1 VRLSKLRLLI
11 LCFFSVLAILSHYEL
26 SSIEHHTKEGF
37 NDILCSSLKSSQ
49 SAVDYWIKDQTSN
62 IVSIT
67 KNIDVRQNISLLLDA
82 HLGHVDLNGHLALNQ
97 LRQYL
102 SPWIDVHHW
111 KDFIVFAPDGTSI
124 ASMSDSNVG
133 ISLPVVRMPDL
144 LNTLFMGGT
153 ELVLPYRSPMN
164 SSGSIDERGVE
175 ETTMLIT
182 APVYDR
188 QNSVMAVLAIRFDPS
203 EDMSFITQIAQ
214 PGETGD
220 NYLFNKQGFLLT
232 TVRFDETLRKHGVI
246 KPTEP
251 TTLSVRV
258 ADPGVDMSNGQIPV
272 QARQEMPL
280 TLMAKE
286 ATEGNDG
293 VNLTGYRDYRGVKVI
308 GAWLW
313 DERYN
318 FGIAS
323 EMGISEVLEEH
334 SLVEFTNLTT
344 LLIIAL
350 IFASSVLSIE
360 KKSKIIEKNEAK
372 LDLITNSMRDA
383 IILVDPHEKIQ
394 FWNFRAEEMFG
405 ITREKALGQKLYQ
418 LILPISDQKKESA
431 AYNKFSTTGSGS
443 FVGALQEMD
452 AKHANGTKFPVE
464 LAVEA
469 LKMNSRWGA
478 LGSIRDISARKQDE
492 KHFRELTHRFE
503 LATKAA
509 RVGIWDWYVPEDTL
523 VWDDSMYF
531 LYGLSKKDFKGEF
544 EAWEKCLHPD
554 DVADANQ
561 QLASALRGEKKFD
574 TVFRIV
580 MSDNTIRYIR
590 AKADVHKDRFGN
602 AVRMIGTNYE
612 ITPQMEA
619 ENALR
624 ELMFD
629 LERQIKAR
637 TSGLEQ
643 AQKKLLI
650 SEERFRGLVET
661 INDIIWEQDAQGVI
675 TYISP
680 MVTDILGYEQ
690 EEMMGTSFFKHTLA
704 SDPAELWK
712 KSKDNHNSLKNI
724 QHQLGHKLTK
734 SVIYLESNITPVFN
748 SGGILNSFR
757 GVSRD
762 VTQRKFQSENLR
774 KLSRAVEASPISVI
788 ITDAEG
794 TIEYMN
800 PYVLKTTGYSQEELL
815 GENPRI
821 LKGTSQSQSFVQSL
835 WETISKGQQWEG
847 EFCNIRKDKTT
858 YWEHAL
864 ISPLFDEENQ
874 ISHYVGVQENITE
887 RKKADQ
893 EHARALIQAQAAVQA
908 KNYFLANMS
917 HEIRT
922 PMNAIIGMTYL
933 ALETDLNQRQR
944 DYLNKINISAK
955 TLLDIINGILD
966 FSKIDAGKLH
976 LEKTSFRLSDVIE
989 DSTNLISNKIARKG
1003 LELLILIDKN
1013 VPELL
1018 VGDPIRIGQVFNN
1031 LLSNA
1036 EKFTSKGEIEVSV
1049 QVKSQEDQY
1058 IVLECMVADTG
1069 IGVSGSQQKQLFK
1082 TFSQADSS
1090 TTRRYGGTGLGL
1102 SIVKQLLKMMDG
1114 DVQLQSEQGKGSQFT
1129 FYFKVQMHS
1138 DSMRGSAQVMQIPSL
1153 TDKSVLLLND
1163 NKSAALNC
1171 KKQLQCLSFTVIEPA
1186 DNDHVLEAMKDGLT
1200 KEDEV
1205 ALILVDFTLFKN
1217 VDFQQICCNY
1227 YTDTTAAIPLLIA
1240 VPIHQLNDAEEMVK
1254 TWTATNIVAKP
1265 LIGSSLFNAIAD
1277 ACGFPELMSLNRKN
1291 PTYKIAGHLKTI
1303 AGSTVLLV
1311 EDNPI
1316 NQKVAI
1322 ELIERLEVNVVVA
1335 NDGYE
1340 ALKKVQNQDFDLI
1353 LMDIQM
1359 PRMDGLTACRNIRE
1373 LKGKYEKL
1381 PIVAMTAHAMSGDRE
1396 KSLEIGM
1403 NDHITKPIDPNVLYR
1418 CLYRWLKVQGQLK
1431 TAGVETSEV
1440 DIIGQDSEK
1449 KGLPLRLATL
1459 ETEIGLGH
1467 VAGNKA
1473 LYQQLLQN
1481 FILEN
1486 QLFSEQMRQALTE
1499 KDQGTAI
1506 LLSHTLKSVSG
1517 TIGAMCLNSLATAL
1531 EDAIKEN
1538 SHRLFDTL
1546 AGVEN
1551 ELGLVIEKIQRE
1563 YLEKTVKED
1572 QSPILAIDLDVDLDV
1587 YKDMLETLLKLENL
1601 AKIHDTRARNEFLE
1615 ISDIFST
1622 ILPQEALEI
1631 QSGLEKFDFQTV
1643 LRNIQHGIVTIKRE
1657 LRELEI

>member
-1 VRLSKLRLLI
+1 MRLSKLRFLI
-11 LCFFSVLAILSHYEL
+11 LFFFSILAVLSHYEL

-37 NDILCSSLKSSQ
+37 SDILCSSLKSSQ
-49 SAVDYWIKDQTSN
+49 SAIDYWIKDQTSN

-67 KNIDVRQNISLLLDA
+67 RNVDVRQNISLLLDA
-82 HLGHVDLNGHLALNQ
+82 HLNHVGLKGHLALNH

-102 SPWIDVHHW
+102 SPWIEIHHW
-111 KDFIVFAPDGTSI
+111 IDFVVFAPDGTSI
-124 ASMSDSNVG
+124 ASMSDLNIG
-133 ISLPVVRMPDL
+133 ISLPVARMPDL
-144 LNTLFMGGT
+144 LDVSFMGGT
-153 ELVLPYRSPMN
+153 ELLLPYKSSMN
-164 SSGSIDERGVE
+164 SSRSRDERGAE

-203 EDMSFITQIAQ
+203 KDMSFITQIAQ
-214 PGETGD
+214 PGGTGD

-232 TVRFDETLRKHGVI
+232 TVRFDETLREHGVI
-246 KPTEP
+246 QPTERS
-251 TTLSVRV
+251 TLSVRV
-258 ADPGVDMSNGQIPV
+258 VDPGVDLTNGQIPV
-272 QARQEMPL
+272 QSRQEMPL
-280 TLMAKE
+280 TFMAKE

-313 DERYN
+313 DEKYN

-323 EMGISEVLEEH
+323 EMDISEVLEEH
-334 SLVEFTNLTT
+334 SLVEFTNFTT

-350 IFASSVLSIE
+350 IFAASVLSIE
-360 KKSKIIEKNEAK
+360 KKSKIIEKNEAN

-383 IILVDPHEKIQ
+383 IILVDPHEKVQ
-394 FWNFRAEEMFG
+394 FWNFRAEKMFG
-405 ITREKALGQKLYQ
+405 VTREKALGQKLYQ
-418 LILPISDQKKESA
+418 LILPISDQKKQSVD
-431 AYNKFSTTGSGS
+431 YNKFSMTGSGS
-443 FVGALQEMD
+443 FVGTLQELN
-452 AKHANGTKFPVE
+452 AKHTNGTKFPVE

-469 LKMNSRWGA
+469 LKMNSGWGA

-492 KHFRELTHRFE
+492 KHFRELSQRFE

-509 RVGIWDWYVPEDTL
+509 RVGIWDWYIPEDTL
-523 VWDDSMYF
+523 VWDDSMYL
-531 LYGLSKKDFKGEF
+531 LYGLSKEDFKGVF
-544 EAWEKCLHPD
+544 ESWKQCLHPD
-554 DVADANQ
+554 DVADADQ
-561 QLASALRGEKKFD
+561 QLESALRGEKKFD
-574 TVFRIV
+574 TVFRI
-580 MSDNTIRYIR
+580 MIPDKTIKYIR

-602 AVRMIGTNYE
+602 AVRMIGTNYD

-624 ELMFD
+624 ELMLD
-629 LERQIKAR
+629 LERQIKYR
-637 TSGLEQ
+637 TSGLEK
-643 AQKKLLI
+643 AQKKLKK

-661 INDIIWEQDAQGVI
+661 INDILWEQDAQGVI
-675 TYISP
+675 IYISP
-680 MVTDILGYEQ
+680 MVKDILGYEQ
-690 EEMMGTSFFKHTLA
+690 EEMVGTSFFKHTLGSA
-704 SDPAELWK
+704 TGEVCN
-712 KSKDNHNSLKNI
+712 KSKEHHIPLKNI

-734 SVIYLESNITPVFN
+734 GVIYLESNITPVFSN
-748 SGGILNSFR
+748 GGVLRGFR

-762 VTQRKFQSENLR
+762 VTQRKLQSEDLR

-788 ITDAEG
+788 ITDSEG

-800 PYVLKTTGYSQEELL
+800 PYVLKTTGYTQEELL

-821 LKGTSQSQSFVQSL
+821 LKGTPQSQAYVRSL
-835 WETISKGQQWEG
+835 WETISQGQQWEG

-874 ISHYVGVQENITE
+874 ISHYVGVQEDITE

-908 KNYFLANMS
+908 KNDFLANMS

-933 ALETDLNQRQR
+933 ALETDLNLRQR

-966 FSKIDAGKLH
+966 FSKIEAGKLY

-989 DSTNLISNKIARKG
+989 DSANLISDKIARKG
-1003 LELLILIDKN
+1003 LELLILIDKH
-1013 VPELL
+1013 VPALL

-1036 EKFTSKGEIEVSV
+1036 EKFTQKGEIEVSV

-1058 IVLECMVADTG
+1058 LVLECMVADTG
-1069 IGVSGSQQKQLFK
+1069 IGVSESQKKQLFK

-1102 SIVKQLLKMMDG
+1102 SIVKQLLKMMAG
-1114 DVQLQSEQGKGSQFT
+1114 DIQLQSELGKGSQFT

-1138 DSMRGSAQVMQIPSL
+1138 DSRKRSAQVMQIPSL
-1153 TDKSVLLLND
+1153 ADKSILLLND
-1163 NKSAALNC
+1163 HKSAALNC
-1171 KKQLQCLSFTVIEPA
+1171 KKQLQCLSFTVIEPT
-1186 DNDHVLEAMKDGLT
+1186 DNDHVLEAMEDGLT
-1200 KEDEV
+1200 KEDKV
-1205 ALILVDFTLFKN
+1205 ALILVDFSLFKN
-1217 VDFQQICCNY
+1217 VEFQQICCNY
-1227 YTDTTAAIPLLIA
+1227 YTETTAAIPLLIA
-1240 VPIHQLNDAEEMVK
+1240 VPIHQLNDAEEMVE
-1254 TWTATNIVAKP
+1254 TWMATNIVAKP

-1291 PTYKIAGHLKTI
+1291 PTHKIAGHLETI
-1303 AGSTVLLV
+1303 SGSTVLLV

-1322 ELIERLEVNVVVA
+1322 ELIERLEANVVVA

-1340 ALKKVQNQDFDLI
+1340 ALEKVQNQDFDLV

-1418 CLYRWLKVQGQLK
+1418 CLYRWIKVQVQPES
-1431 TAGVETSEV
+1431 AGDDTPEI
-1440 DIIGQDSEK
+1440 DIIMQNSEEN
-1449 KGLPLRLATL
+1449 GLPLKLATL

-1473 LYQQLLQN
+1473 LYLQLLQD
-1481 FILEN
+1481 FIHEN
-1486 QLFSEQMRQALTE
+1486 QLFSEKMRRALT
-1499 KDQGTAI
+1499 KNDHGTAV
-1506 LLSHTLKSVSG
+1506 LLAHSLKSVSG
-1517 TIGAMCLNSLATAL
+1517 TIGAMCLNSFATAL

-1538 SHRLFDTL
+1538 SDSLFDML
-1546 AGVEN
+1546 GGVEI

-1563 YLEKTVKED
+1563 HPKKTVK
-1572 QSPILAIDLDVDLDV
+1572 QKQAPIQAINLEV
-1587 YKDMLETLLKLENL
+1587 YKDMLETLLELENL
-1601 AKIHDTRARNEFLE
+1601 ATIHDTRVRAKFLE

-1622 ILPQEALEI
+1622 LLPQEALEI

-1643 LRNIQHGIVTIKRE
+1643 LRNIERGIVSIKRE
-1657 LRELEI
+1657 LRESEV